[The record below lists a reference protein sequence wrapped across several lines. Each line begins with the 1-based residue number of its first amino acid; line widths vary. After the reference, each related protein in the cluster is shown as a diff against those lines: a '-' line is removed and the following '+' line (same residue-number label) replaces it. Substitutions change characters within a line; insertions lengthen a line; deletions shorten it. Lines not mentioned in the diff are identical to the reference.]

1 MTQVL
6 MRSSEM
12 KRKSFQSEA
21 LHIPFR
27 MLQVKHQVL
36 VMARRVRVLPTSASW
51 SPEIPET
58 FTMQLKARKE
68 TNIILTE
75 KGRAE
80 MLAGGLFF

>member
-1 MTQVL
+1 MTQVP

-36 VMARRVRVLPTSASW
+36 VMARRARVLPTSASW